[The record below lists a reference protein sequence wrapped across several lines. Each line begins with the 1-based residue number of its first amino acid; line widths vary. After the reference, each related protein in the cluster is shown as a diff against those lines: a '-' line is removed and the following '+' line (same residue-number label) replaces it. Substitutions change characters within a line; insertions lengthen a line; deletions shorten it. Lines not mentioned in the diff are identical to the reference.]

1 MGMLNLFK
9 RNTLN
14 QLNRRFDELVGEVRQ
29 QINQIDF
36 NWEAAE
42 REMNDALNRAMGAV
56 RKHIKNLT
64 DKFVVEVP
72 YNRDTQILST
82 SFEGRMFKVVVKL
95 DSEDER
101 VEQVSTTQTLLPLN
115 VVIEQMTQRYD
126 EVNKKMVFTFKKDHF
141 SEAEDTTAD
150 SLTTED
156 IEEDNQQTVNEEA
169 QVEERVFEVEIP
181 IVDEPC
187 EVTSEAAPS
196 GKERMEEIKKMMY
209 EMYQGGAPYTH
220 IAEEFGVSDKT
231 VARWIKAYAEKSITD
246 NI

>member
-1 MGMLNLFK
+1 MLNLFK
-9 RNTLN
+9 RSTLDN
-14 QLNRRFDELVGEVRQ
+14 LNRRFDELVGEVRQ

-36 NWEAAE
+36 NWEDAE
-42 REMNDALNRAMGAV
+42 QEMNDALNRVMSTV

-115 VVIEQMTQRYD
+115 VVIDQMTQRYD
-126 EVNKKMVFTFKKDHF
+126 EVNKKMVFTFKKDYF
-141 SEAEDTTAD
+141 GNVEDEVA
-150 SLTTED
+150 
-156 IEEDNQQTVNEEA
+156 EEDEVVDVPAEET
-169 QVEERVFEVEIP
+169 VFEVEVP
-181 IVDEPC
+181 VVDEPC
-187 EVTSEAAPS
+187 EATSESAPS

-220 IAEEFGVSDKT
+220 IADEFGLSDKT
-231 VARWIKAYAEKSITD
+231 VARWIKAYIEKNDIA
-246 NI
+246 I